1 MCFCKS
7 VYVVFAVQVKV
18 EEMEMETPINPPN
31 NGKQASLGS
40 IKQEEGVE
48 HTKTEEYRTPRQSG
62 SENAAE
68 ERARQS
74 EDGSDRSEESS
85 MQQSETKRRGS
96 SETSHNLDQ
105 QESLEEDSTMEQ
117 TSDSITEQDTTG
129 EGAGM
134 VGLDEEETELSA
146 VE

>member
-1 MCFCKS
+1 
-7 VYVVFAVQVKV
+7 
-18 EEMEMETPINPPN
+18 METPINPSN

-48 HTKTEEYRTPRQSG
+48 HTKTEEYRTPRQSS
-62 SENAAE
+62 SESAV
-68 ERARQS
+68 ERGRQS
-74 EDGSDRSEESS
+74 EDGSDMSEESS
-85 MQQSETKRRGS
+85 MQQSENKRRSS
-96 SETSHNLDQ
+96 SETSNNLDQ

-117 TSDSITEQDTTG
+117 ISDSITEQDTTG

-134 VGLDEEETELSA
+134 VGLDEEETELNA